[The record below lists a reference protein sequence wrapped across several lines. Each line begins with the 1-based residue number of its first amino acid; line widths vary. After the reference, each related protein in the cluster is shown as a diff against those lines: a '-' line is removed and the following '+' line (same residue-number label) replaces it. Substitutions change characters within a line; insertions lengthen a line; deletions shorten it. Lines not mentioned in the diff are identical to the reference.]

1 MLRAGGAAAVLFAA
15 LFLLS
20 TTAIIGVQATDSSYV
35 RAESY
40 IVVEQ
45 DNVTHDSGA
54 YTQGL
59 EFYQGRLF
67 ESTGKYGNSTLREV
81 NRSTG
86 EVIRSI
92 DLNASEFGEGMTIV
106 DDEIIQLTWKEGVAY
121 RYDLET
127 FEIIANYLS
136 LIHISEPTRPY

>member
-20 TTAIIGVQATDSSYV
+20 TTAIIGVQATDSAYV

-67 ESTGKYGNSTLREV
+67 ESTGKYGN
-81 NRSTG
+81 
-86 EVIRSI
+86 
-92 DLNASEFGEGMTIV
+92 
-106 DDEIIQLTWKEGVAY
+106 
-121 RYDLET
+121 
-127 FEIIANYLS
+127 
-136 LIHISEPTRPY
+136 